1 MLRFSLALS
10 AASLMC
16 FGAAFAL
23 VYWQHREMTK
33 EAARA
38 VGQVIVPATSPWQL
52 PATFKER
59 FEPDFATLMA
69 PSLYDLHPLWKE
81 APFGERLKG
90 VEYQP

>member
-1 MLRFSLALS
+1 MLRFSQVKELGFYFFPAGALLV
-10 AASLMC
+10 A
-16 FGAAFAL
+16 GFAGYAVGYL
-23 VYWQHREMTK
+23 DHKEMAK

-38 VGQVIVPATSPWQL
+38 VGQAIV

-59 FEPDFATLMA
+59 FEPDFPTLMA

-90 VEYQP
+90 AEYQP